1 MQKDLQSYVRVYN
14 NIMSK
19 ELCEE
24 TIEQL
29 KTAQFQTHE
38 FYNAALNTTE
48 SYDHELA
55 VSWSNVPNR
64 DKLTKDMWNV
74 VNQYIR
80 TDFNFPWHDSWQGYL
95 GIRFNK
101 YDTDTQMKEH
111 CDHITDMFDG
121 TRRGIPVLSIVGI
134 LNDDYEGG
142 DFIMWEDTKIELK
155 QGDVLVF
162 PSVFLYP
169 HRVERITKG
178 TRYSFV
184 SWTW

>member
-38 FYNAALNTTE
+38 FYNATE
-48 SYDHELA
+48 NSTQSYDHELS

-80 TDFNFPWHDSWQGYL
+80 TDFNFDWHNSWQGYL
-95 GIRFNK
+95 SIRFNK

-121 TRRGIPVLSIVGI
+121 TRRGIPILSIVGI

-142 DFIMWEDTKIELK
+142 DFIMWQDTKIDLK

>member
-1 MQKDLQSYVRVYN
+1 
-14 NIMSK
+14 
-19 ELCEE
+19 
-24 TIEQL
+24 
-29 KTAQFQTHE
+29 
-38 FYNAALNTTE
+38 
-48 SYDHELA
+48 
-55 VSWSNVPNR
+55 
-64 DKLTKDMWNV
+64 
-74 VNQYIR
+74 
-80 TDFNFPWHDSWQGYL
+80 
-95 GIRFNK
+95 
-101 YDTDTQMKEH
+101 MKEH

-142 DFIMWEDTKIELK
+142 DFIMWQDTKIDLK

-162 PSVFLYP
+162 PSVFMYP